1 MSIISQIGVV
11 ILIAFIVLVL
21 FRSNKNLKKASEEGE
36 NFVDEWALRQE
47 KKEEIK
53 QQKEAKKLE
62 AQKEKENKKLQK
74 QQRKQS
80 RKGLPADERM
90 PGEEYSPDYE
100 DRYSENYGEGFSR
113 DYEDSYPQSYGE
125 EFPSQ
130 DYEDKRQ
137 RSYGKAYS
145 SQGYEDG
152 YQRSYG
158 QGSSLQEYEDSYQKN
173 YKEESSQGYAGDSLR
188 VNADWLYNY
197 EEQEKKRQEQVRPEQ
212 PVSSFDYGQEN
223 SKIVPMKKRE
233 TTGITLMKLD
243 ANHRVMARY
252 RVNQIPFTIG
262 RSSNND
268 LVLDDLCVARN
279 HCRIIERDGRYILED
294 VGTMNKLYV
303 NGMVTAQVPLS
314 DGLRVYIGN
323 EEFQIAVEGGRSQS
337 TRLYKNAEGSYE

>member
-47 KKEEIK
+47 KKEAIR

-62 AQKEKENKKLQK
+62 IQKEKESKKQKK
-74 QQRKQS
+74 QQRKQNQQE
-80 RKGLPADERM
+80 LPVDEAESE
-90 PGEEYSPDYE
+90 EEYVRNYE
-100 DRYSENYGEGFSR
+100 EEYLSGTEEGDSQ
-113 DYEDSYPQSYGE
+113 DYEDSYPQ
-125 EFPSQ
+125 
-130 DYEDKRQ
+130 
-137 RSYGKAYS
+137 
-145 SQGYEDG
+145 GYEG
-152 YQRSYG
+152 
-158 QGSSLQEYEDSYQKN
+158 E
-173 YKEESSQGYAGDSLR
+173 SLR
-188 VNADWLYNY
+188 VNTDWLYDY
-197 EEQEKKRQEQVRPEQ
+197 EEQERKRQEHVRPEQ
-212 PVSSFDYGQEN
+212 MPSSFAQETE
-223 SKIVPMKKRE
+223 SRKIVPMKKRE

-243 ANHRVMARY
+243 ANHRVMGRY

-303 NGMVTAQVPLS
+303 NGMVTTQVPLS
-314 DGLRVYIGN
+314 DGLRIYIGN
-323 EEFQIAVEGGRSQS
+323 EEFQVALEGGRSQS
-337 TRLYKNAEGSYE
+337 TRLYKNVEGSYE

>member
-53 QQKEAKKLE
+53 QKKEEKKLE
-62 AQKEKENKKLQK
+62 VQKEKEQKKLQK
-74 QQRKQS
+74 K
-80 RKGLPADERM
+80 E
-90 PGEEYSPDYE
+90 
-100 DRYSENYGEGFSR
+100 
-113 DYEDSYPQSYGE
+113 
-125 EFPSQ
+125 
-130 DYEDKRQ
+130 KRQ
-137 RSYGKAYS
+137 GIPAEQEQSKEFDDFYRENTGHNDKEAEEEPGYEEVWNDDNESVRQESWQSGEDY
-145 SQGYEDG
+145 QGYDG
-152 YQRSYG
+152 
-158 QGSSLQEYEDSYQKN
+158 E
-173 YKEESSQGYAGDSLR
+173 SLR
-188 VNADWLYNY
+188 VNADWLYDY
-197 EEQEKKRQEQVRPEQ
+197 EEQEKKRQEQMRMEQ
-212 PVSSFDYGQEN
+212 SASPAEYASEN
-223 SKIVPMKKRE
+223 SRKIVPMKKRE
-233 TTGITLMKLD
+233 STGITLMKLD

-279 HCRIIERDGRYILED
+279 HCRIIEKDGRYILED

-303 NGMVTAQVPLS
+303 NGMMTSQVPLS

-323 EEFQIAVEGGRSQS
+323 EEFQIQVEGGRSQS
-337 TRLYKNAEGSYE
+337 TRLYKNAEGSYEQA

>member
-47 KKEEIK
+47 KKEAIR

-62 AQKEKENKKLQK
+62 IQKEKESKKQKK
-74 QQRKQS
+74 QQRKQNQQE
-80 RKGLPADERM
+80 LPVDEAESE
-90 PGEEYSPDYE
+90 EEYVRNYE
-100 DRYSENYGEGFSR
+100 EEYLSGTEEGDSQ
-113 DYEDSYPQSYGE
+113 DYEDSYPQ
-125 EFPSQ
+125 
-130 DYEDKRQ
+130 
-137 RSYGKAYS
+137 
-145 SQGYEDG
+145 GYEG
-152 YQRSYG
+152 
-158 QGSSLQEYEDSYQKN
+158 E
-173 YKEESSQGYAGDSLR
+173 SLR
-188 VNADWLYNY
+188 VNTDWLYDY
-197 EEQEKKRQEQVRPEQ
+197 EEQEKKRQEHVRPEQ
-212 PVSSFDYGQEN
+212 MPSSFAQETE
-223 SKIVPMKKRE
+223 SRKIVPMKKRE

-243 ANHRVMARY
+243 ANHRVMGRY

-303 NGMVTAQVPLS
+303 NGMVTTQVPLS
-314 DGLRVYIGN
+314 DGLRIYIGN
-323 EEFQIAVEGGRSQS
+323 EEFQVALEGGRSQS
-337 TRLYKNAEGSYE
+337 TRLYKNVEGSYE